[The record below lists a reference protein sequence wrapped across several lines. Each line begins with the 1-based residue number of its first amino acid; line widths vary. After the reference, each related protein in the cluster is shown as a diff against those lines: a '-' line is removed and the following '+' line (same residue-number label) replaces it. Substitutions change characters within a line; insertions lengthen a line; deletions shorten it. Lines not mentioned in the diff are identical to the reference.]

1 MSKDRPA
8 PAQGNLFQL
17 LERIEMPPGEPTT
30 RPEQL
35 PQPVPLPASPGPAP
49 APRERIVLT
58 VGQLTR
64 QLKNLVELQF
74 PSVWVQG
81 EVSGFRG
88 RNPSGHLYF
97 NLKDEDACIDVKI
110 WSSVAQRTKFQLRDG
125 LSVIC
130 QGSIDLYEPRGRYSL
145 VVQRIEPAGEG
156 ALALA
161 FLQLK
166 ERLAAEGLIGEARKR
181 PPRPIPFLP
190 RRIGVVTSVSGAA
203 LSDFLRVLHRRHP
216 RLPVLVCDARV
227 QGDGSAQDVVR
238 ALLRLS
244 RTDVDVIVVTRGGG
258 SVEDL
263 WTFNEEVVARAIHAC
278 PIPVISAIGHE
289 VDFTIADFIADFRAA
304 TPSAAAEK
312 LAPVLLDL
320 QLSLRTAESRLR
332 KGVERQLLTD
342 RQWLHRSSSK
352 LADPRRIIG
361 QRQLSLSDRMDRLSS
376 SVRAAL
382 RLRLE
387 SLGGQRER
395 LDRQHPQTRLGRNRH
410 ALNRWS
416 ERLRIA
422 ASALIV
428 RHRRDSAYLR
438 TALTRHAP
446 KPAVHQHHRR
456 LLSHLG
462 RICEIQRRQVA
473 DEQRRFHNLAGQLEA
488 MSPLHVL
495 ARGYSVTLKK
505 IDGKV
510 VRRASDVAIG
520 EALTIKLA
528 GTDCQQ
534 LKDCDEIEAKVTGI
548 PRDQS
553 PGRQTGDP
561 DRSPVD

>member
-1 MSKDRPA
+1 MSKDPPP
-8 PAQGNLFQL
+8 PAQGNLFRL
-17 LERIEMPPGEPTT
+17 LERIKVSAAERAA
-30 RPEQL
+30 RPEEVT
-35 PQPVPLPASPGPAP
+35 QPVPLPASPRAAS
-49 APRERIVLT
+49 APRERVVLT

-64 QLKNLVELQF
+64 QLKDLVELRF
-74 PSVWVQG
+74 PTVWVQG

-88 RNPSGHLYF
+88 RNSSGHLYF

-161 FLQLK
+161 FQQLK
-166 ERLAAEGLIGEARKR
+166 DRLAAEGLIGEARKR

-203 LSDFLRVLHRRHP
+203 LRDFLRVLHRRHP

-227 QGDGSAQDVVR
+227 QGEGSVQDVIR

-263 WTFNEEVVARAIHAC
+263 WTFNEEQVARAIHAC

-320 QLSLRTAESRLR
+320 QLSLQTAESRLR

-342 RQWLHRSSSK
+342 RQRLHRSSSK
-352 LADPRRIIG
+352 LADPRRIIS
-361 QRQLSLSDRMDRLSS
+361 QRQLYLSDQMDRVSS
-376 SVRAAL
+376 AVRAVL

-387 SLGGQRER
+387 GLGGQRER
-395 LDRQHPQTRLGRNRH
+395 LDRQQPQARLGRNRR

-428 RHRRDSAYLR
+428 RHRRESAFLR
-438 TALTRHAP
+438 TSVTRHAP
-446 KPAVHQHHRR
+446 KPAVHHHHRR
-456 LLSHLG
+456 LLGQLG
-462 RICEIQRRQVA
+462 RICEVQRRRLA
-473 DEQRRFHNLAGQLEA
+473 DEQRHFHNLAGQLEA
-488 MSPLHVL
+488 MSPLQVL
-495 ARGYSVTLKK
+495 ARGYSVTLKT

-510 VRRASDVAIG
+510 VRRASDVAMG
-520 EALTIKLA
+520 ESLTIKLA
-528 GTDCQQ
+528 GAGCQQ
-534 LKDCDEIEAKVTGI
+534 LKDCDQIEAKVTGI
-548 PRDQS
+548 PGDQS
-553 PGRQTGDP
+553 LGRQTGDP